1 MIEEKIR
8 YTDWDEDVKE
18 LYRDNCAGDEKSQAV
33 LDETLESCKKHGLTC
48 EELYQLA
55 HRLLDVYSKR
65 VDLAR
70 VSKF

>member
-1 MIEEKIR
+1 MDDIKIR
-8 YTDWDEDVKE
+8 YADWDSDVKA
-18 LYRDNCAGDEKSQAV
+18 LYRQKCAGDEKSQAV

-65 VDLAR
+65 IDLAR